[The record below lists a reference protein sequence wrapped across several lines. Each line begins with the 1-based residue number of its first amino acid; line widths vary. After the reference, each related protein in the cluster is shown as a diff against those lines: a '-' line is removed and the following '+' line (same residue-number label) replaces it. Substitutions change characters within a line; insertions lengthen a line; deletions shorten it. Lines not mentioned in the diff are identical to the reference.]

1 MKFRP
6 VGFLIVAV
14 ALVLQACT
22 SGASAPAVPAESAT
36 AATRILFV
44 GNSATH
50 WPPGMGEQFT
60 ELSASATPPPS
71 VETDQRTRGGA
82 TFEFHWKTNTPEI
95 ITDGAYDVVVLQGA
109 VAIAGVDSF
118 KEHARLLVGT
128 VRDTAARPVLFI
140 PPEWDR
146 PGALPMDEIVQ
157 AYSDIAAEL
166 GVDVAPVGLAFIRA
180 SEERP
185 EINLIGSDDV
195 HQSTYGGYLAVNVIY
210 LTIFGSEHPVT
221 LAYLP
226 EGIAEDEATF
236 LQRIARETV
245 KEYGANRTP

>member
-1 MKFRP
+1 MDD
-6 VGFLIVAV
+6 
-14 ALVLQACT
+14 
-22 SGASAPAVPAESAT
+22 
-36 AATRILFV
+36 
-44 GNSATH
+44 
-50 WPPGMGEQFT
+50 QFI

-71 VETDQRTRGGA
+71 VEADLRTFGGA
-82 TFEFHWKTNTPEI
+82 TFKAHWRTKTPEI
-95 ITDGAYDVVVLQGA
+95 ITNGAYDIVVLQSEI
-109 VAIAGVDSF
+109 AISGVDSF

-140 PPEWDR
+140 PPEFDY
-146 PGALPMDEIVQ
+146 PDAPTMDEIIQ
-157 AYSDIAAEL
+157 AHSDIAAEL

-185 EINLIGSDDV
+185 EINLIGPDDI

-210 LTIFGSEHPVT
+210 LTIFGAEHPVT

-226 EGIAEDEATF
+226 EGITEEEATF

-245 KEYGANRTP
+245 NEYTARQTS